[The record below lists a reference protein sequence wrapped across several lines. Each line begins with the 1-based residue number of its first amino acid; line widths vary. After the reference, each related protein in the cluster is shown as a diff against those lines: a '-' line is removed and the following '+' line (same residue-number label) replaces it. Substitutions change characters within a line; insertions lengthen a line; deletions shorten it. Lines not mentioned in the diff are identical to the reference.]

1 MGVLLWNLFL
11 LLLLALAQQD
21 DFCGYVIIHINICM
35 IHKVYLEMFIILMDI
50 SIPILW
56 CEYYWI
62 QSFLILFF
70 MFIFAII
77 VNASEGW
84 ECVCIYVCLYH
95 KQTTAQ
101 SDSKHDGVFWIGN
114 ACCSLYF
121 QFPAFKV
128 CFSQHKTFFQYDF
141 ITYYRCHKLQGD
153 VLFCLPSCCQE
164 LTLLLMDNFHT
175 DVECECK

>member
-35 IHKVYLEMFIILMDI
+35 IHKIYLEMFIILMDI
-50 SIPILW
+50 SIHILW

-77 VNASEGW
+77 GSTSEGW

-95 KQTTAQ
+95 KKNTAQ
-101 SDSKHDGVFWIGN
+101 SDSRHNGSLLNRQCLLFPVF
-114 ACCSLYF
+114 AVS
-121 QFPAFKV
+121 
-128 CFSQHKTFFQYDF
+128 
-141 ITYYRCHKLQGD
+141 
-153 VLFCLPSCCQE
+153 CLRYVF
-164 LTLLLMDNFHT
+164 TA
-175 DVECECK
+175 

>member
-35 IHKVYLEMFIILMDI
+35 IHKIYLEMFIILMAI
-50 SIPILW
+50 SIHILW

-77 VNASEGW
+77 GSTSEGW
-84 ECVCIYVCLYH
+84 ECVCIYVVIPQVNHSTKWFKTQWNLLTRQCLLFP
-95 KQTTAQ
+95 
-101 SDSKHDGVFWIGN
+101 VF
-114 ACCSLYF
+114 AVSCLRYV
-121 QFPAFKV
+121 FP
-128 CFSQHKTFFQYDF
+128 T
-141 ITYYRCHKLQGD
+141 
-153 VLFCLPSCCQE
+153 
-164 LTLLLMDNFHT
+164 
-175 DVECECK
+175 